1 MYINLHSSLPLQKRR
16 FDIRYFVLIAQ
27 GKVYLHSYMFFRW
40 SLGPEYDP
48 KNTNVESQ
56 VINVVA
62 YSAGADLMARL
73 HFVDEPLKDTHGN
86 VWNNSAK
93 KRRRIPTP
101 GSSSKNYKGFD
112 PHSWRD
118 SVSDA
123 LEDACG
129 VFANAKEL
137 TKADPTK
144 YLLAGGDA
152 MIKEDG
158 SAVIVEFN
166 VSWSSSLLCIFVHV
180 IQELT
185 LVVPRIDLA
194 RSSSFI

>member
-1 MYINLHSSLPLQKRR
+1 MYINLHSLLPLQKRR
-16 FDIRYFVLIAQ
+16 FDIRFYVLIAQ
-27 GKVYLHSYMFFRW
+27 GKVYLHSYMLFRW

-48 KNTNVESQ
+48 KNRNVESQ

-62 YSAGADLMARL
+62 YTPGVELIARL
-73 HFVDEPLKDTHGN
+73 HFVDVPLKDSHGN
-86 VWNNSAK
+86 AWNNSAK

-101 GSSSKNYKGFD
+101 GTTSSSNDYKGFD

-129 VFANAKEL
+129 VFANVKEL

-166 VSWSSSLLCIFVHV
+166 VSWGGSLLYIFVHV
-180 IQELT
+180 
-185 LVVPRIDLA
+185 
-194 RSSSFI
+194 

>member
-1 MYINLHSSLPLQKRR
+1 
-16 FDIRYFVLIAQ
+16 
-27 GKVYLHSYMFFRW
+27 MFFRW

-118 SVSDA
+118 AVSDA

-129 VFANAKEL
+129 VFANVKEL

-194 RSSSFI
+194 RFSSFI

>member
-1 MYINLHSSLPLQKRR
+1 M
-16 FDIRYFVLIAQ
+16 
-27 GKVYLHSYMFFRW
+27 
-40 SLGPEYDP
+40 
-48 KNTNVESQ
+48 
-56 VINVVA
+56 
-62 YSAGADLMARL
+62 
-73 HFVDEPLKDTHGN
+73 
-86 VWNNSAK
+86 
-93 KRRRIPTP
+93 
-101 GSSSKNYKGFD
+101 
-112 PHSWRD
+112 
-118 SVSDA
+118 SDA